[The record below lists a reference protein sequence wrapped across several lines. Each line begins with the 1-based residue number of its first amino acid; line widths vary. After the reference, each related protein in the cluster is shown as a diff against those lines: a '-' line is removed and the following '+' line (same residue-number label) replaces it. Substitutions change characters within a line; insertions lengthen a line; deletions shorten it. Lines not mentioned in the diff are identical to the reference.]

1 MINNINMLNLNLIA
15 EQLFNSVKSR
25 FSNLVIGDENGDIT
39 NTPKDARFFDFDFG
53 VQNNTIGKVS
63 VSLDEESGITII
75 YNKDMIDENY
85 GVGKDSWFTFLK
97 DMRQFS
103 KKRLLKFEVRDV
115 NRSNLQKR
123 DYKFLANNRPGDNT
137 MSESKMYG
145 THKTSFQKIGSAK
158 LSIKHNASLGED
170 ENRNK
175 KIGVIFIENNQ
186 GEKFKYPY
194 KHLSGARA
202 LAMHVSEGGNPYDDF
217 GKYITGLSEELSK
230 LRKFNQYLN
239 RSTVMAETLQEYTGI
254 VKDRTLSIKKEI
266 QNLQKPNYYKETFE
280 NFSPADVKDVPVDV
294 AENWIDQLTIKQF
307 NEELKDVFPYIY
319 NLIGETKPTEIMPED
334 IIGEE
339 LDDVCEDC
347 GNPSYTTL
355 DEEKK
360 KGSHGKVCWKGY
372 RRGKG
377 NSCHKVNSS
386 KSFDDELNKFFE
398 EMMGQFSE
406 TLSEGYM
413 KGYQNYHCKDCG
425 CQMHV
430 ATPKCDCP
438 HDCHDES
445 GSWWRDKN
453 GNGVPDIVEGVMTP
467 GDSHYNKERAIELL
481 KQKGITNPT
490 YGELMAAIK
499 QIEMGEN
506 TDEGN
511 AYAYAVRKAKMSGAK
526 KGDKIDHPDDDEED
540 IVIEKD
546 KTPIGEYIMSHF
558 DVQTGNFPKGETAVL
573 TAIEKD
579 YGEQYVKPA
588 SRFIERLGHAFETYK
603 MRVNAGLEEGSFDD
617 FGLKDLGR
625 ELDQDD
631 DDEGGFKEPPM
642 FDQLAKVIDSQNS
655 PNPKK
660 AVKTDDGKILPV
672 SVQQAR
678 VLRMMATAQNVKPMV
693 RNKFLKDIQTSM
705 GLHDFLD
712 IKDYHE
718 MPKMFM
724 TKYLG

>member
-1 MINNINMLNLNLIA
+1 MLNLDLIA

-39 NTPKDARFFDFDFG
+39 NTPKEARFFDFDFG
-53 VQNNTIGKVS
+53 VQENTLGKVS
-63 VSLDEESGITII
+63 VSLDEDSGVTII
-75 YNKDMIDENY
+75 YNKDIIDENY
-85 GVGKDSWFTFLK
+85 GIGKDSWFSFLK
-97 DMRQFS
+97 DMRHFS

-170 ENRNK
+170 ESRNK
-175 KIGVIFIENNQ
+175 KIGFIFIENNE
-186 GEKFKYPY
+186 GEKFKYPF

-254 VKDRTLSIKKEI
+254 VKDRTVSIKKEI

-280 NFSPADVKDVPVDV
+280 SFSPTNVKDVPVDV

-319 NLIGETKPTEIMPED
+319 NLIGEMQTVSIMPED
-334 IIGEE
+334 I
-339 LDDVCEDC
+339 LDEIDDSICEDC
-347 GNPSYTTL
+347 GNANWSAVS
-355 DEEKK
+355 EEKK

-377 NSCHKVNSS
+377 NSCHKVNDS
-386 KSFDDELNKFFE
+386 KSYDEDLENFFE
-398 EMMGQFSE
+398 KMMGQFSE
-406 TLSEGYM
+406 TQTLSERYMTGY
-413 KGYQNYHCKDCG
+413 KNYFCEDCG

-430 ATPKCDCP
+430 RQDDCNCK
-438 HDCHDES
+438 HDCDDES
-445 GSWWRDKN
+445 GSWWKDKN
-453 GNGVPDIVEGVMTP
+453 GNGVPDIMET
-467 GDSHYNKERAIELL
+467 E
-481 KQKGITNPT
+481 
-490 YGELMAAIK
+490 
-499 QIEMGEN
+499 
-506 TDEGN
+506 EGN
-511 AYAYAVRKAKMSGAK
+511 AYGDAVRKAKMKGAT
-526 KGDKIDHPDDDEED
+526 KGDKVDHPDSDEDD

-558 DVQTGNFPKGETAVL
+558 DVQTGQFPKGETAVL

-579 YGEQYVKPA
+579 YGEQYVRNA

-603 MRVNAGLEEGSFDD
+603 MRMNAGLEEGSFDD
-617 FGLKDLGR
+617 FGLKDLGK
-625 ELDQDD
+625 ELDQDN
-631 DDEGGFKEPPM
+631 DEAGFKEPPM
-642 FDQLAKVIDSQNS
+642 FDQLGKVIDSQSS
-655 PNPKK
+655 PNPVK
-660 AVKTDDGKILPV
+660 AVKTDDGKSLPV
-672 SVQQAR
+672 SAQQAR

-693 RNKFLKDIQTSM
+693 KSRFLKDIQTSN

>member
-1 MINNINMLNLNLIA
+1 MLNLDLIA

-39 NTPKDARFFDFDFG
+39 NTPKEARFFDFDFG
-53 VQNNTIGKVS
+53 VQENTLGKVS
-63 VSLDEESGITII
+63 VSLDEDSGVTII
-75 YNKDMIDENY
+75 YNKDIIDENY
-85 GVGKDSWFTFLK
+85 GIGKDSWFSFLK

-170 ENRNK
+170 ESRNK
-175 KIGVIFIENNQ
+175 KIGFIFIENNE
-186 GEKFKYPY
+186 GEKFKYPF

-254 VKDRTLSIKKEI
+254 VKDRTVSIKKEI

-280 NFSPADVKDVPVDV
+280 NFSPSNVKDVPVDV

-319 NLIGETKPTEIMPED
+319 NLIGETMQTVSIMPED
-334 IIGEE
+334 ILDEVDDSICEE
-339 LDDVCEDC
+339 C
-347 GNPSYTTL
+347 GNPNWSTVS
-355 DEEKK
+355 EEKK

-377 NSCHKVNSS
+377 NSCHKVNDS
-386 KSFDDELNKFFE
+386 KSYDEDLENFFE
-398 EMMGQFSE
+398 KMMGQFSE
-406 TLSEGYM
+406 TQTLSEGYM
-413 KGYQNYHCKDCG
+413 KGYQNYHCEDCG

-430 ATPKCDCP
+430 SQNDCSCK

-445 GSWWRDKN
+445 GSWWKDKN
-453 GNGVPDIVEGVMTP
+453 GNGVPDIMENKTP
-467 GDSHYNKERAIELL
+467 GDSHYNKERAMEML
-481 KQKGITNPT
+481 KKKGILNPSH
-490 YGELMAAIK
+490 GELMAAIK
-499 QIEMGEN
+499 QIEMGED

-511 AYAYAVRKAKMSGAK
+511 AYAHAVRQAKMNGKK
-526 KGDKIDHPDDDEED
+526 KGDKIDHPDSDEDD

-558 DVQTGNFPKGETAVL
+558 DVQTGKFPKGETAVL

-579 YGEQYVKPA
+579 YGEQYVRNA

-617 FGLKDLGR
+617 FGLKDLGK

-631 DDEGGFKEPPM
+631 DDAGFKEPPM
-642 FDQLAKVIDSQNS
+642 FDQLGKVIDSQGS
-655 PNPKK
+655 PNPVK
-660 AVKTDDGKILPV
+660 AVKTDDGKSLPV
-672 SVQQAR
+672 SAQQAR

-693 RNKFLKDIQTSM
+693 KSRFLKDIQTSN

>member
-1 MINNINMLNLNLIA
+1 MLNLNLIA

-254 VKDRTLSIKKEI
+254 VKDRTTSIKKEI
-266 QNLQKPNYYKETFE
+266 QNLQKQNYYKETFE
-280 NFSPADVKDVPVDV
+280 NFSPAP
-294 AENWIDQLTIKQF
+294 
-307 NEELKDVFPYIY
+307 
-319 NLIGETKPTEIMPED
+319 
-334 IIGEE
+334 
-339 LDDVCEDC
+339 
-347 GNPSYTTL
+347 
-355 DEEKK
+355 
-360 KGSHGKVCWKGY
+360 
-372 RRGKG
+372 
-377 NSCHKVNSS
+377 
-386 KSFDDELNKFFE
+386 
-398 EMMGQFSE
+398 
-406 TLSEGYM
+406 
-413 KGYQNYHCKDCG
+413 
-425 CQMHV
+425 
-430 ATPKCDCP
+430 
-438 HDCHDES
+438 
-445 GSWWRDKN
+445 
-453 GNGVPDIVEGVMTP
+453 
-467 GDSHYNKERAIELL
+467 
-481 KQKGITNPT
+481 
-490 YGELMAAIK
+490 
-499 QIEMGEN
+499 
-506 TDEGN
+506 
-511 AYAYAVRKAKMSGAK
+511 
-526 KGDKIDHPDDDEED
+526 
-540 IVIEKD
+540 
-546 KTPIGEYIMSHF
+546 
-558 DVQTGNFPKGETAVL
+558 
-573 TAIEKD
+573 
-579 YGEQYVKPA
+579 
-588 SRFIERLGHAFETYK
+588 
-603 MRVNAGLEEGSFDD
+603 
-617 FGLKDLGR
+617 
-625 ELDQDD
+625 
-631 DDEGGFKEPPM
+631 
-642 FDQLAKVIDSQNS
+642 
-655 PNPKK
+655 
-660 AVKTDDGKILPV
+660 
-672 SVQQAR
+672 
-678 VLRMMATAQNVKPMV
+678 
-693 RNKFLKDIQTSM
+693 
-705 GLHDFLD
+705 
-712 IKDYHE
+712 
-718 MPKMFM
+718 
-724 TKYLG
+724 